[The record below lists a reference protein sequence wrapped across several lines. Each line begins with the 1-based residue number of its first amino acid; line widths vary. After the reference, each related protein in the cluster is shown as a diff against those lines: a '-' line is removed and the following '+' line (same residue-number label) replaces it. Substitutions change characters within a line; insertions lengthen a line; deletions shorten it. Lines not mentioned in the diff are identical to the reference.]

1 MEWFSQVVIVNVDD
15 FGATPPSPAL
25 SRVCCYAFR
34 WKYRRSL
41 ENHKVDSHSQC
52 NVAES
57 EGRDLTF
64 STTLCLAQLKNK
76 SQLFEYKYDLL
87 QGWIYLL
94 SSPYMYLP
102 GEIYQNYWFPSL
114 EILGLVRCILASI
127 VFFLFDFEL
136 SKAWMWPMWKIV
148 IHSSVAS
155 GNWGPH
161 NLAVTVMIV
170 IWTTLEIKVIW
181 TTLKQKWTAFHRHQ
195 NKKLILTALSTLKR
209 LIVSN

>member
-1 MEWFSQVVIVNVDD
+1 MRDNFPWRSVQTRRSSNGVVFSSGQLVIVNVDD
-15 FGATPPSPAL
+15 FGASRPSPAL
-25 SRVCCYAFR
+25 SRVCCYALQ
-34 WKYRRSL
+34 WKFRRSL

-64 STTLCLAQLKNK
+64 STTLRLAQLKNK

-114 EILGLVRCILASI
+114 EILGLVRCILAS
-127 VFFLFDFEL
+127 FFSF
-136 SKAWMWPMWKIV
+136 
-148 IHSSVAS
+148 
-155 GNWGPH
+155 
-161 NLAVTVMIV
+161 
-170 IWTTLEIKVIW
+170 
-181 TTLKQKWTAFHRHQ
+181 
-195 NKKLILTALSTLKR
+195 
-209 LIVSN
+209 